1 VGNHGKPILVALCV
15 ETTSTPSA
23 TLWRAWKG
31 KAAAEERGMAGGRE
45 RIQSE
50 CGERRPIPISMV
62 EGRVLLVL

>member
-50 CGERRPIPISMV
+50 RETS
-62 EGRVLLVL
+62 